1 MAIERARDVLGW
13 MPKTPFEQGLEQTI
27 ALARQGLIEQAFAK
41 NRRREQLEKARQDIK
56 LCRSIIGIEIAMR
69 DFAIGDAHGSD
80 EDQALII
87 NVEVALHG
95 EQQND
100 ERNHK
105 K

>member
-1 MAIERARDVLGW
+1 MAIERARDVLGR

-27 ALARQGLIEQAFAK
+27 AQGLIAQAFAK

-56 LCRSIIGIEIAMR
+56 LCRSIIGIEIAIR

-80 EDQALII
+80 EDRALII